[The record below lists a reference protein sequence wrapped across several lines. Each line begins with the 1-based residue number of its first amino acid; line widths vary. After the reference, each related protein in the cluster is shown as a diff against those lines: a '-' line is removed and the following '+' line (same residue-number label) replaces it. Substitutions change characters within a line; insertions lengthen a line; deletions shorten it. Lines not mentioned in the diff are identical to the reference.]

1 MGPGGAHGCSPPR
14 WGLGT
19 SPVTWGRMQQKI
31 VTLEPVLLVCI
42 LKPRPLPPDSLGG
55 EFLPPGVPPAHLC
68 FSIVLLLARLWL
80 EANVRGL
87 MS

>member
-14 WGLGT
+14 
-19 SPVTWGRMQQKI
+19 
-31 VTLEPVLLVCI
+31 VCI